1 MQSAV
6 EELAITLEAKCCD
19 AAFYT
24 RERQSSI
31 IRYQYVAPG
40 ELVSQGQLLYM
51 TDAPEIYNQL
61 QQQKCY
67 LAFCQVQSIPIRNQ
81 SAILACPIFDDRVK
95 ETGIL
100 GDLWLFKETDSC
112 FTEIEIH
119 LVQQVA
125 NQCAVALRQA
135 YLYEAA
141 QAQVRE
147 LQRVNQL
154 KDNFLNTITHELRS
168 PIANMKMIIQ
178 LLTNLN
184 EQGHDL
190 TREISSTPLSRNQ
203 VVQYLALLQQEC
215 DRELKLIDDILNL
228 QHLEAGTYP
237 EQLTKINL
245 QNWVQHIIE
254 PFQTQFQ
261 NQQQNFEMTLAP
273 DITIVQIDSLSLS
286 HIITELLTN
295 ARKYTPPGEKI
306 SLAVA
311 IKKDTPN
318 SDKISAI
325 PERQSSFLQLVVTNT
340 GVEIAP
346 EEFPRIFDTF
356 YRIPSYNLWKQSGTG
371 LGLALVKKLVDQMN
385 GTIRIESGSNQT
397 CFIVEIAIALTNS
410 VRETESTHK

>member
-1 MQSAV
+1 
-6 EELAITLEAKCCD
+6 
-19 AAFYT
+19 
-24 RERQSSI
+24 
-31 IRYQYVAPG
+31 
-40 ELVSQGQLLYM
+40 
-51 TDAPEIYNQL
+51 
-61 QQQKCY
+61 
-67 LAFCQVQSIPIRNQ
+67 
-81 SAILACPIFDDRVK
+81 
-95 ETGIL
+95 
-100 GDLWLFKETDSC
+100 
-112 FTEIEIH
+112 
-119 LVQQVA
+119 
-125 NQCAVALRQA
+125 
-135 YLYEAA
+135 
-141 QAQVRE
+141 
-147 LQRVNQL
+147 
-154 KDNFLNTITHELRS
+154 
-168 PIANMKMIIQ
+168 
-178 LLTNLN
+178 
-184 EQGHDL
+184 
-190 TREISSTPLSRNQ
+190 
-203 VVQYLALLQQEC
+203 
-215 DRELKLIDDILNL
+215 ELKLIDDILNL